1 MADEANGAN
10 TSTIV
15 AGHTLDY
22 VEYCF
27 GRGPGAAVA
36 LGRHRRDQRGR
47 RSGQHPRQRDL
58 GDRGLLSYQAAS
70 VPYNASGWTME
81 AYGTEGTLV
90 ASAAALPQI
99 TPIVLSG
106 ARGEDPLAPLDVPDR
121 LSSVVAVPDGPGR
134 NIARS

>member
-10 TSTIV
+10 
-15 AGHTLDY
+15 GTLAT
-22 VEYCF
+22 
-27 GRGPGAAVA
+27 G
-36 LGRHRRDQRGR
+36 
-47 RSGQHPRQRDL
+47 
-58 GDRGLLSYQAAS
+58 GLLSYQAGS

-106 ARGEDPLAPLDVPDR
+106 ARGEDLLAPLDVPDR

-134 NIARS
+134 NIARSQSHMAEAIIDGGAGEPDFGRALEVHRLLDAVTSSDERRALGVGS